1 MIVDIVYVGNVI
13 VEGGEEG
20 GIFVRCIA
28 LCSVISFYNEE
39 QEPVCCCSDG
49 LARLSRAGQL
59 CSYSS

>member
-1 MIVDIVYVGNVI
+1 MDVGNLV
-13 VEGGEEG
+13 VGGEGRG

-39 QEPVCCCSDG
+39 QEPVCCSDG
-49 LARLSRAGQL
+49 LARLPGAGQL

>member
-1 MIVDIVYVGNVI
+1 MYVGNVI
-13 VEGGEEG
+13 FEGGEEG

-39 QEPVCCCSDG
+39 HGHMTQEPVCCSDG
-49 LARLSRAGQL
+49 LARLPGAGQL

>member
-1 MIVDIVYVGNVI
+1 MYVGNVI

-39 QEPVCCCSDG
+39 QEPVCCSDG
-49 LARLSRAGQL
+49 LARLPGAGQL